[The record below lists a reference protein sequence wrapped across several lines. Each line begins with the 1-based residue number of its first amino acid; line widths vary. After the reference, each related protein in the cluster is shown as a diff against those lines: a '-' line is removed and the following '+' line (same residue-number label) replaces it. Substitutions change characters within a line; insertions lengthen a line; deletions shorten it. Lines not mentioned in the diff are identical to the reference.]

1 MDMMKDMYDSGD
13 DNMRK
18 TLGEAMMKSRRK
30 EAMGDKSMDM
40 EDMPG
45 LGGMPSSI

>member
-18 TLGEAMMKSRRK
+18 AIGEAMIKSREK
-30 EAMGDKSMDM
+30 EATGKSD
-40 EDMPG
+40 ELD
-45 LGGMPSSI
+45 LDRDYT